1 MDESLQSYARARL
14 LRAKPEA
21 DHRSIEAYVTSADF
35 RRFTN
40 LLDQKLLTALEQF
53 LATNSNTA
61 GTKPAAALS
70 EPMSTQLEA
79 KSADVIRPLGLPD
92 FSAEVPAIPKSAS
105 SFPDIPLAAAAAS
118 MPAPPVAATT
128 RTPRAHVYPELLAA
142 HERLT
147 SMVPNPLYA
156 KIAARPEST
165 SPALQ
170 ASTPRPPDIQTAP
183 SIQAALPQP
192 ELSDAAFR
200 LPNAR
205 VGVEYAHRI
214 EPVDCNE
221 AVVLLDAAVSEGI
234 SLTVDTSTGMV
245 SGTPLTAGECTIT
258 VTYHFQR
265 QSSSRRRLAI
275 INLSVTPDPRSMWKN
290 VASDPSAPYS
300 KADEECSALHGSDLS
315 IIAASKRGRS
325 HAHVG
330 SFRDDDYRIQHSADS
345 GWYIAV
351 VADGAGSA
359 KFSRRGAAI
368 ICDEAKNR
376 IQAALSD
383 QLVAA
388 QIDSQAQA
396 YVQARSTGQS
406 PEQNAILQQNLH
418 TSLSR
423 VVGNAAYYAA
433 TAIFE
438 ELAQRTDLGGVF
450 KDYSSTALIAIC
462 KRYPFG
468 TLCAAYWVGDGAI
481 CIYSERD
488 GVTLLG
494 DVDSGEYSGQTRF
507 LDSTAIEHEA
517 LLKRTRFEI
526 VDDMTALVLMTD
538 GVSDAKFETE
548 ARLNRAADWHQF
560 WEELKGSVGF
570 NDRKDG
576 KESKLLNWL
585 DFWSQGNHDDRTI
598 AIIY

>member
-1 MDESLQSYARARL
+1 MEESLQSYARAYL
-14 LRAKPEA
+14 LRSRPET
-21 DHRSIEAYVTSADF
+21 DQRSVEAYVTGSDF
-35 RRFTN
+35 RALANLIDKN
-40 LLDQKLLTALEQF
+40 LLRALERF
-53 LATNSNTA
+53 LESNSHMVQ
-61 GTKPAAALS
+61 PAAAPAAP
-70 EPMSTQLEA
+70 EPLPPQPPVSP
-79 KSADVIRPLGLPD
+79 ADAMRPLAWSDL
-92 FSAEVPAIPKSAS
+92 SAP
-105 SFPDIPLAAAAAS
+105 PLATPDRTPYLQAYAEMGADDGRLAS
-118 MPAPPVAATT
+118 MSQHPAYGHSAV
-128 RTPRAHVYPELLAA
+128 RPELL
-142 HERLT
+142 L
-147 SMVPNPLYA
+147 
-156 KIAARPEST
+156 
-165 SPALQ
+165 PALPP
-170 ASTPRPPDIQTAP
+170 STPQPPNGQPAQ
-183 SIQAALPQP
+183 SVQAALPQP
-192 ELSDAAFR
+192 ELADATFR

-214 EPVDCNE
+214 EPVDGE
-221 AVVLLDAAVSEGI
+221 AVVFLDLVVSEGFP
-234 SLTVDTSTGMV
+234 LRVDTGTGMV
-245 SGTPLTAGECTIT
+245 SGTPLTAGEYTVT
-258 VTYHFQR
+258 VTYHFER
-265 QSSSRRRLAI
+265 QSSSRRRRAT

-290 VASDPSAPYS
+290 LPSDPSRPYP
-300 KADEECSALHGSDLS
+300 KADEECSVLRGSDMS

-330 SFRDDDYRIQHSADS
+330 SFRDDDYRIQHVADS

-383 QLVAA
+383 HLVAA
-388 QIDSQAQA
+388 QIDTQAHA
-396 YVQARSTGQS
+396 YMQARTTAQS
-406 PEQNAILQQNLH
+406 AEQTAALQQNLR

-438 ELAQRTDLGGVF
+438 ELAQRVDLAGVF

-481 CIYSERD
+481 GIYSERD

-507 LDSTAIEHEA
+507 LDSTAIGHEA

-526 VDDMTALVLMTD
+526 VDNMTALVLMTD

-548 ARLNRAADWHQF
+548 ASLKRAADWHQF

-570 NDRKDG
+570 SDREDG

-598 AIIY
+598 AFIY